1 MVGFLD
7 QQVDS
12 KCKNLLDSYGEI
24 CVKCNCCGRLDRKT
38 MYKCRLKVAK
48 RWLKEDLEKITQPGF
63 QTALQQ
69 KNIRTDIRYFK
80 QLINYDE
87 RKIKEAK
94 A

>member
-1 MVGFLD
+1 
-7 QQVDS
+7 
-12 KCKNLLDSYGEI
+12 
-24 CVKCNCCGRLDRKT
+24 

-48 RWLKEDLEKITQPGF
+48 RWLKEDLGKITQPGY

-87 RKIKEAK
+87 RKIREAK
-94 A
+94 S